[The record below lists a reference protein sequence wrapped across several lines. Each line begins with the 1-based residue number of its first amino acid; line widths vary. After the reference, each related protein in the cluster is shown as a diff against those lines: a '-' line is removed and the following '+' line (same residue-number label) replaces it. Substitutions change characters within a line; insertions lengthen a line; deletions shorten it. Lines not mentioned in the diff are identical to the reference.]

1 MKPAYFV
8 MLVLG
13 TVFSLIGLG
22 MLTGGVAATVAS
34 SRQAGNGFLS
44 APAASFSADSY
55 ALTSPRLDVAGTSG
69 IPTGVASIRLEATST
84 GGDVFIGIAPQAEVD
99 RYLTAVHHTELVD
112 VSVSPFR
119 AEYRDVPGPA
129 RPVLPADQGWWTVS
143 ASGPGTQQVVWDVR
157 PGTWAVVVMNAD
169 ASPGVAVQLRAG
181 ARLGLLG
188 SLAIGLVIAGI
199 LLLLLGIA
207 LVVLSAVGLGR
218 GTPVPPGAPS
228 AGPPPPALPLESA
241 PPPAAPPIMGQP
253 PVGRGV
259 PIDEW
264 RTYPARLTGEPD
276 LVLSRWLWL
285 VKWLLVIP
293 HLIVLFFLWC
303 AFFVTTIAAGFAIL
317 FTGRYP
323 APLFTFNVGVLRWS
337 WRVAFYSYSAL
348 GTDRYP
354 PFTLA
359 ATDYP
364 ADLQVD
370 YPARLSNGLVLVKW
384 WLLAVPHLLIV
395 AVITGS
401 AWSWRTPPADWPAGA
416 GTAATTGPSLIGL
429 LVLLSG
435 LILLFTGRL
444 RRTLFDLILGL
455 DRWVLR
461 ATVYTALMRDDYPPF
476 RLDQGSAEPPAP
488 MARPAS

>member
-1 MKPAYFV
+1 MKPAYIV

-22 MLTGGVAATVAS
+22 MLTGGVAATVANAQ
-34 SRQAGNGFLS
+34 QADNGFFS

-55 ALTSPRLDVAGTSG
+55 ALTAPRLDVAGRGG
-69 IPTGVASIRLEATST
+69 IPAGVASIRLEATST

-99 RYLTAVHHTELVD
+99 RYLTAVHHTDLVD

-119 AEYRDVPGPA
+119 AEYRDVPGAA
-129 RPVLPADQGWWTVS
+129 RPALPGDQAWWTVS
-143 ASGPGTQQVVWDVR
+143 ASGPDTQQVVWDVQ
-157 PGTWAVVVMNAD
+157 PGTWAVVVMNVD
-169 ASPGVAVQLRAG
+169 ASPGLAVQLRAG
-181 ARLGLLG
+181 ARLGLLAP
-188 SLAIGLVIAGI
+188 LAIGMVIAGI

-207 LVVLSAVGLGR
+207 LVVLGAIGLGR
-218 GTPVPPGAPS
+218 GAPVPPGTT
-228 AGPPPPALPLESA
+228 GPPGTLLAGT
-241 PPPAAPPIMGQP
+241 PPPGRLPS
-253 PVGRGV
+253 PVLPV
-259 PIDEW
+259 DEW

-276 LVLSRWLWL
+276 PVLSQWLWL
-285 VKWLLVIP
+285 VKWVLVIP

-303 AFFVTTIAAGFAIL
+303 AFFVTTIVAGFAIL

-323 APLFTFNVGVLRWS
+323 ASLFSFNVGVLRWN

-384 WLLAVPHLLIV
+384 WLLALPHLLIV

-401 AWSWRTPPADWPAGA
+401 AWSASRQPANWPAGT
-416 GTAATTGPSLIGL
+416 GSAAVTGPSLIGL

-455 DRWVLR
+455 DRWVFR
-461 ATVYTALMRDDYPPF
+461 VVVYTALMRDDYPPF

-488 MARPAS
+488 VARP

>member
-1 MKPAYFV
+1 MKPAYVV

-34 SRQAGNGFLS
+34 SQQADNGFFS

-69 IPTGVASIRLEATST
+69 IPAGVAGIRLEATST

-112 VSVSPFR
+112 VSFSPFR
-119 AEYRDVPGPA
+119 TEYRDVPGTA
-129 RPVLPADQGWWTVS
+129 RPVLPGDQGWWTVS
-143 ASGPGTQQVVWDVR
+143 ASGPGTQQVVWDVQ

-169 ASPGVAVQLRAG
+169 ASPRVAVQLRAG

-188 SLAIGLVIAGI
+188 PLAIGLVIAGI
-199 LLLLLGIA
+199 LLLLLGIS
-207 LVVLSAVGLGR
+207 LVVLGAIGLGR
-218 GTPVPPGAPS
+218 GAPVPPGAAP
-228 AGPPPPALPLESA
+228 AGTPLATPPPAPPAFASGPA
-241 PPPAAPPIMGQP
+241 PPGPMPPAVP
-253 PVGRGV
+253 PV
-259 PIDEW
+259 DEW

-276 LVLSRWLWL
+276 PVLSRWLWL
-285 VKWLLVIP
+285 VKWFLVIP
-293 HLIVLFFLWC
+293 HVIVLFFLWC
-303 AFFVTTIAAGFAIL
+303 AFFVTTVVAGFAIL

-323 APLFTFNVGVLRWS
+323 ASLFTFNVGVLRWS

-370 YPARLSNGLVLVKW
+370 YPVRLSNGLVLVKW
-384 WLLAVPHLLIV
+384 WLLALPHLLIV

-401 AWSWRTPPADWPAGA
+401 AWSWRTQPADWPAGA
-416 GTAATTGPSLIGL
+416 GTAAVTGPSLIGL

-444 RRTLFDLILGL
+444 RRTLFDLVLGL
-455 DRWVLR
+455 DRWVFR
-461 ATVYTALMRDDYPPF
+461 VMVYTTLMRDDYPPF
-476 RLDQGSAEPPAP
+476 RLEQGPDDPPVPA
-488 MARPAS
+488 ARP

>member
-1 MKPAYFV
+1 MKPAYVV

-13 TVFSLIGLG
+13 TVFSLLGLG

-34 SRQAGNGFLS
+34 SQQADNGFFS
-44 APAASFSADSY
+44 APPASFSADSY

-69 IPTGVASIRLEATST
+69 IPAGVASIRLEATST

-119 AEYRDVPGPA
+119 AEYRDVPGTA
-129 RPVLPADQGWWTVS
+129 RPALPGDQGWWSVS
-143 ASGPGTQQVVWDVR
+143 ATGPGTQQVVWDVQ

-169 ASPGVAVQLRAG
+169 ASPRVAVQLRAG
-181 ARLGLLG
+181 VRLGLLG
-188 SLAIGLVIAGI
+188 PLAIGLVIAGI

-207 LVVLSAVGLGR
+207 LVVLGAIGLGR
-218 GTPVPPGAPS
+218 GTPVPPGGAP
-228 AGPPPPALPLESA
+228 AGIA
-241 PPPAAPPIMGQP
+241 PPGPMQPGPMSAAVP
-253 PVGRGV
+253 

-264 RTYPARLTGEPD
+264 RPYPARLTGEPD
-276 LVLSRWLWL
+276 PVLSRWLWL
-285 VKWLLVIP
+285 VKWFLVIP

-303 AFFVTTIAAGFAIL
+303 AFFVTTIVAGFAIL

-323 APLFTFNVGVLRWS
+323 ASLFTFNVGVLRWN

-359 ATDYP
+359 TTDYP

-384 WLLAVPHLLIV
+384 WLLALPHLLIV

-401 AWSWRTPPADWPAGA
+401 TWSWRTQPADWPAGA
-416 GTAATTGPSLIGL
+416 GTAAVTAPSLIGL

-455 DRWVLR
+455 NRWVIR
-461 ATVYTALMRDDYPPF
+461 VMVYTSLMRDDYPPF
-476 RLDQGSAEPPAP
+476 RLDQGSADPPAP
-488 MARPAS
+488 VARP